1 LLDPAID
8 YEWSGGFVGVDYIR
22 SEKWVF
28 SALVNHTDAG
38 DLKNTDT
45 IYEGIDMSTVTFT
58 TSYYFMR
65 NVKGQIELSL
75 DLLDEDPQTGLYFT
89 GHLSK
94 ENYILIGIDAAF

>member
-1 LLDPAID
+1 
-8 YEWSGGFVGVDYIR
+8 
-22 SEKWVF
+22 
-28 SALVNHTDAG
+28 
-38 DLKNTDT
+38 
-45 IYEGIDMSTVTFT
+45 MSTVTFT

-75 DLLDEDPQTGLYFT
+75 DLLDEEPQTGLYFT